1 MNPVRYDTRSIA
13 PILRARRPI
22 AWQLVLDRE
31 QPPFIRDALEGV
43 RPAFGEPEARSGHQ
57 VLDGAGHEHL
67 ARPRQGS
74 RSSRAPQPVSQ
85 TPPST
90 TRIGLE
96 SMRLLAPLRS
106 VPEPDGTGESGRPR
120 PRLPNQ
126 RLKSSNDPMINHE
139 PPRTA
144 RSAAQ

>member
-13 PILRARRPI
+13 PILRARCPI
-22 AWQLVLDRE
+22 ERQLVLDRE
-31 QPPFIRDALEGV
+31 QPPFIRDALEDV

-106 VPEPDGTGESGRPR
+106 VPEPDDSGASFV
-120 PRLPNQ
+120 NA
-126 RLKSSNDPMINHE
+126 
-139 PPRTA
+139 RTT
-144 RSAAQ
+144 RVR